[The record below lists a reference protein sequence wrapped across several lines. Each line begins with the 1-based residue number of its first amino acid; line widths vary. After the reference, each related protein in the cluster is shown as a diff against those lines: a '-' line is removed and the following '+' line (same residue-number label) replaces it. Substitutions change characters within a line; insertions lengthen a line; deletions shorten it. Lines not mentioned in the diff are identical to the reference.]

1 MLNRFITDELGQWVG
16 LLPYDL
22 PPPVYPYILE
32 FISLFVFEATSMVD
46 I

>member
-1 MLNRFITDELGQWVG
+1 MANRFITDELGQWVG